1 MDVRAGAAR
10 KKPGCPEVTLLNH
23 MEKLRRDKVCV
34 SETLA
39 VPGLPVQAPDKWQ
52 RGFQD
57 QAFKKTVWVQPQG
70 TPEPESLSQDI
81 PTSRCTETARGR
93 K

>member
-1 MDVRAGAAR
+1 
-10 KKPGCPEVTLLNH
+10 

-34 SETLA
+34 SEILA
-39 VPGLPVQAPDKWQ
+39 VQGPPVKAPDKWQ

-57 QAFKKTVWVQPQG
+57 QPFKKPVWVQPQG
-70 TPEPESLSQDI
+70 TPEPESLRQAI
-81 PTSRCTETARGR
+81 LTSRCTETARDS